1 MKCNSYNLSP
11 REVQAYVY
19 LAHEMRREFIIQQL
33 RRGWAALSGLVKK
46 ATQQAAY
53 HPKPKDF
60 CSQ

>member
-1 MKCNSYNLSP
+1 MKRNSYHLSP

-19 LAHEMRREFIIQQL
+19 LAHEMRREFILQQL

-46 ATQQAAY
+46 ASQHAAY
-53 HPKPKDF
+53 HPKPKNL